1 MCFIFTALPQMYVH
15 PMNKTI
21 KVDNDST
28 SVTFVC
34 MAYYASS
41 YYWQRE
47 NDNIP
52 PGAVGNNSN
61 NLTLHN
67 VLPPDSGRYQ
77 CVAVNEHGK
86 THSNYAKITVEGKVK
101 KLRCKLLILFKSSS
115 SCGKYHIRK
124 RSKS

>member
-1 MCFIFTALPQMYVH
+1 MYVH
-15 PMNKTI
+15 PMSKTV

-28 SVTFVC
+28 NVTFVC

-52 PGAVGNNSN
+52 PSAVGINSSS
-61 NLTLHN
+61 LTLHN
-67 VLPPDSGRYQ
+67 ILPPDSGCYQ
-77 CVAVNEHGK
+77 CVAVNKHGK
-86 THSNYAKITVEGKVK
+86 THSNYAKFTVEGKVK
-101 KLRCKLLILFKSSS
+101 NYVRCKLFILFKSSS

>member
-67 VLPPDSGRYQ
+67 VLPPDSGCYQ

-115 SCGKYHIRK
+115 SCGKYHNRK